1 MQSRLMAGSGTNL
14 KAISPTV
21 SRNAPSLHPAEI
33 DDMTQHPTMPR
44 YRYPRLRWFGRILG
58 LLYLLVTALFGPIKS
73 LARWLAGQQTVQRYQ
88 RGVANLPPSA
98 ALALSLLSLVGLEVS
113 KVAVLLSYRYFG
125 LAAAVVVTLCAKTS
139 LGYFAHLTWQAARPR
154 VIAAYPWAARVDAWV
169 MAHLAQLRDFRNR
182 WVAYLRKQPWYSAS
196 RTMLTLLRKQTV
208 GLVERIKAGKA

>member
-1 MQSRLMAGSGTNL
+1 MQSRLMAGPGTNL

-44 YRYPRLRWFGRILG
+44 YRYPRLCGFGRILG

-73 LARWLAGQQTVQRYQ
+73 LARWLAGQKTVQHYQ

-125 LAAAVVVTLCAKTS
+125 LAAAVVVTLCAKAS

-154 VIAAYPWAARVDAWV
+154 VIAAYPWVARVDAWV
-169 MAHLAQLRDFRNR
+169 MVRLAQLRDFRNR

-196 RTMLTLLRKQTV
+196 RTMITLLRKQTV